1 MESALENIMLLK
13 PKTYEYITSDK
24 INLSR
29 GKQFGFI
36 AQELEQ
42 VFPELIKDIEKPVF
56 DENNK
61 VIEYFEYKS
70 VNYLGLIAIL
80 TASIQELSQEVERLK
95 ETNNAYVV
103 YSDQLDAEELKKLEA
118 LAYKLEQ
125 NYPNPFQGKSVI
137 EYSLPDFE
145 KDASILVF
153 NMTGKLLKEFKLRE
167 KSGQIEINSKDF
179 EPGIYLYSL
188 VSNNN
193 EIITKKMIVK

>member
-153 NMTGKLLKEFKLRE
+153 DMTGKLLKEFKLRE